1 MFKHLLVPLDGSR
14 LAESALPAAAA
25 LAGRF
30 KATVTLLHVIEK
42 NAPELVHGEAH
53 LRTPEQALEYLKA
66 VSGRA
71 FPRGISVHCHVHRAP
86 VRKVAKA
93 IVAHEE
99 EFHHD
104 LIVMCTHGRGSTSR
118 LLVGSVAQR
127 IIGKGNK
134 PVLILH
140 PGGDAESR
148 PFSCKAI
155 LVPLDDNPEHGRA
168 VDAAAALASAFGAV
182 LHLLMVIRTVGAVSG
197 KWSQVFRLLPGATFH
212 MLEMAVPDA
221 EAYLEGRKA
230 DLEKAGLAATARVE
244 RGNPVDVIRKTAEE
258 SSADLIVLGTHGRF
272 GADAFLSGS
281 VASDV
286 CSQCS
291 QPLLLVPVGKSPS
304 WE

>member
-42 NAPELVHGEAH
+42 NAPERVHGETH
-53 LRTPEQALEYLKA
+53 LQTTEQALEYLNA
-66 VSGRA
+66 VSVRA
-71 FPRGISVHCHVHRAP
+71 FPKGISVHCHVHQAP
-86 VRKVAKA
+86 VRKIAKA

-127 IIGKGNK
+127 VIGRGTK

-140 PGGDAESR
+140 PDPGLKAV
-148 PFSCKAI
+148 PFACRSI
-155 LVPLDDNPEHGRA
+155 LVPLDDNPEHDRSL
-168 VDAAAALASAFGAV
+168 AAARSLASGFGSA
-182 LHLLMVIRTVGAVSG
+182 LHLLMVIRTAGTVSG

-221 EAYLEGRKA
+221 EAYLESRKSL
-230 DLEKAGLAATARVE
+230 LEKAGFAVTARVE
-244 RGNPVDVIRKTAEE
+244 RGNPIDVILKTAAE

-281 VASDV
+281 VASGV
-286 CSQCS
+286 CSRCG
-291 QPLLLVPVGKSPS
+291 QPLLLVPVGR
-304 WE
+304 

>member
-42 NAPELVHGEAH
+42 NAPELVHGETH
-53 LRTPEQALEYLKA
+53 LRTVEQALSYLRA
-66 VSGRA
+66 VSDRA
-71 FPRGISVHCHVHRAP
+71 FPKGISVRCHVHEAP
-86 VRKVAKA
+86 VRKIAKA

-104 LIVMCTHGRGSTSR
+104 LIVMCTHGRGNTSR
-118 LLVGSVAQR
+118 LVGGSVAQKV
-127 IIGKGNK
+127 IGRGTK

-140 PGGDAESR
+140 PSPGAMSA
-148 PFSCKAI
+148 PFTCKSI
-155 LVPLDDNPEHGRA
+155 LMPLDDNPEHDRA
-168 VDAAAALASAFGAV
+168 LAAAKSISSAFGAE
-182 LHLLMVIRTVGAVSG
+182 LHLLMVIRTAGAVSG

-221 EAYLEGRKA
+221 EAFLKRQKA
-230 DLEKAGLAATARVE
+230 VLEKAGLTVTAAVE
-244 RGNPVDVIRKTAEE
+244 RGNPVDIIRKTAEE

-286 CSQCS
+286 CSRCG
-291 QPLLLVPVGKSPS
+291 QPLLLVPVGK
-304 WE
+304 